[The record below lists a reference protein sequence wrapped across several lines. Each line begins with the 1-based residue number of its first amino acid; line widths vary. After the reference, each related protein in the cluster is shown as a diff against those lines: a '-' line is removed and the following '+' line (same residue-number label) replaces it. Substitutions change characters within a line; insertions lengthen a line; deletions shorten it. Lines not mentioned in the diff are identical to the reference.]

1 MDLNFDKILHQPHR
15 AEIMR
20 LLVHKRIVSF
30 KVLKEEFELTDGNL
44 STHLHTLEK
53 AKYVSLEKI
62 YEHNRPK
69 TIVHITSKGE
79 EAFEI
84 YIEEIKFFIQKYEI
98 GNES

>member
-20 LLVHKRIVSF
+20 LLVHEGTVSF
-30 KVLKEEFELTDGNL
+30 QVLKEEFEFTDGNL

-62 YEHNRPK
+62 YENNRPK
-69 TIVHITSKGE
+69 TIVKITPKGKE
-79 EAFEI
+79 SFET
-84 YIEEIKFFIQKYEI
+84 YVEEIKKFIQKYEI
-98 GNES
+98 VN